1 VRRIVHISDVHF
13 GKINYE
19 QIEPISRTIAELKPH
34 LTIISGDLTQRA
46 RAWQFAA
53 ARKFLDGLP
62 KPQIVIPGNHDVPLY
77 NIFARMLFPLTNY
90 KKFISEN
97 LEPFYEDDEIVVQGV
112 NTARSLTFKNGRIN
126 GRQIKMI
133 SERFAKASKDAIR
146 IVVTHHPFD
155 APAGF
160 EESQLLRHATAAI
173 EALAKCGADLFLAGH
188 LHLGHIGN
196 TIKRYK
202 LSESEKEYAALIVSA
217 GTATS
222 SRLRGQTNSFNY
234 VEVEPSTETRKA
246 SATVQRFGWEPETMS
261 YISILK
267 EHYVHAE
274 SGDKKYVGWHQPG
287 MPEGATESSTV
298 DVPKSEQDEGATL
311 TEDA

>member
-1 VRRIVHISDVHF
+1 MRRIVHISDVHF
-13 GKINYE
+13 GKINHE
-19 QIEPISRTIAELKPH
+19 QIAPLTKLIHELKPH
-34 LTIISGDLTQRA
+34 VTIISGDLTQRA

-53 ARKFLDGLP
+53 ARKFLDALP

-90 KKFISEN
+90 KKFISDN
-97 LEPFYEDDEIVVQGV
+97 LDPSFEDEEVVIQGV
-112 NTARSLTFKNGRIN
+112 NTARSLTFKNGRISR
-126 GRQIKMI
+126 RQIKTI
-133 SERFAKASKDAIR
+133 TDRFSKANRDAVK

-160 EESQLLRHATAAI
+160 EESQLLGRATAAI
-173 EALAKCGADLFLAGH
+173 DELAKCGADLFLAGH

-202 LSESEKEYAALIVSA
+202 LTETDKEYAALIVSA

-222 SRLRGQTNSFNY
+222 SRLRGETNSFNLL
-234 VEVEPSTETRKA
+234 EVEPSTPDTKA
-246 SATVQRFGWEPETMS
+246 KAVVERYGWDPDSKS
-261 YISILK
+261 YLSILK
-267 EHYVHAE
+267 QTYVQAE
-274 SGDKKYVGWHQPG
+274 TFDKKYVAWHQPG
-287 MPEGATESSTV
+287 HEEGETETSTV
-298 DVPKSEQDEGATL
+298 DVPPGERDRGASL

>member
-1 VRRIVHISDVHF
+1 MRRLVHISDVHF
-13 GKINYE
+13 GKINQE
-19 QIEPISRTIAELKPH
+19 QIEPLTRQIHELKPDVM
-34 LTIISGDLTQRA
+34 IISGDLTQRA

-53 ARKFLDGLP
+53 ARKFLDALP
-62 KPQIVIPGNHDVPLY
+62 RPQIVIPGNHDVPLY

-90 KKFISEN
+90 KKFISDN
-97 LEPFYEDDEIVVQGV
+97 LDPFYQDEEVVIQGV

-133 SERFAKASKDAIR
+133 TDRFSKANRDAIK

-173 EALAKCGADLFLAGH
+173 EELAKCGADLFLAGH

-202 LSESEKEYAALIVSA
+202 LTETDKEYAALIVSA

-222 SRLRGQTNSFNY
+222 SRLRGETNSFN
-234 VEVEPSTETRKA
+234 VLEIEPSTPDKKATAIVERYGWDPKTR
-246 SATVQRFGWEPETMS
+246 S
-261 YISILK
+261 YLSILK
-267 EHYVHAE
+267 ENYVHAE
-274 SGDKKYVGWHQPG
+274 TYDKKYVGWHQPG
-287 MPEGATESSTV
+287 HEEGQTESSTV
-298 DVPKSEQDEGATL
+298 DVPPGERDRGATL